1 MAAHICVRCNK
12 TLASRQ
18 SLWNHRQRCKDSKDE
33 LHATLGDGLVI
44 KSRSITPPVH
54 KEKIVSDIINKVGKM
69 QEPKSDTGEED
80 IIGNFLNKVAQV
92 ANINIEPMTEK
103 TSSLSIQEPLKPKS
117 LTDLSSEMES
127 EKPTSSLNE
136 MYKKTKSLIDLP
148 AEMKSDSEEST
159 SSEDKIIEEEVEV
172 MPDNPEKLKEAFRN
186 LYKKFRRDIKI
197 YDKLV
202 LMLNELERM
211 KSLTKEECNAM
222 NEHLQKKI
230 EKRN

>member
-54 KEKIVSDIINKVGKM
+54 KEKIVSDIINNAGKM
-69 QEPKSDTGEED
+69 QESKSDTGKED

-159 SSEDKIIEEEVEV
+159 SSEDEIIEEEVEV
-172 MPDNPEKLKEAFRN
+172 MPDNPEELKEAFRN